1 MSKCPLRCPLTTAA
15 IGLATRALIYACL
28 HLAFRPRGA
37 SNACGLGALQAAVH
51 ARSAKDRVGTCRQ
64 CIKCCACQP
73 PAQERSQEA
82 KLNEEDRSIFAASL
96 LEKADTASEKS
107 NSSLSMTSD
116 SMTTDLKTNGNE
128 ALQALEKLGS
138 IEHNVTVRIVM
149 SLVPLPCCWTRF
161 APPSTD
167 PRPRHLMFKDFWLIC
182 SNIA

>member
-37 SNACGLGALQAAVH
+37 S
-51 ARSAKDRVGTCRQ
+51 KDRVGTCRQ